1 MSKKILTIQDI
12 SCYGSC
18 SITVALPILSHYGFE
33 TVILPSAILST
44 HTSGFKN
51 FVVDDL
57 TDFMPKIIN
66 HWIAE
71 GLKFDGIYTG
81 YIGDERQFD
90 LILEIKDKLLKPDGL
105 FFVDPAMA
113 DHGKLY
119 PALNQKIVDGMKK
132 IVSKADY
139 IIPNITEAAFLTNNE
154 YKENYD
160 ISYIETLAKDLY
172 KLGAKNVMITGF
184 RKDNEVGNGY
194 YDGKNFQAVYNEW
207 QEKSYHGTGDIYS
220 SVALANLMHGANI
233 LDALDEA
240 AKFVIKCIK
249 KTSPDNDHWYSVKFE
264 EVLNDERKK

>member
-1 MSKKILTIQDI
+1 MTKKILTIQDI

-57 TDFMPKIIN
+57 TDFMPKIVN
-66 HWIAE
+66 HWVDE
-71 GLKFDGIYTG
+71 GLKFDVIYTG

-90 LILEIKDKLLKPDGL
+90 LILEIKDKLLKKDGL

-119 PALNQKIVDGMKK
+119 PALNQRIVEGMKK
-132 IVSKADY
+132 IVSQADY

-154 YKENYD
+154 YKETYD
-160 ISYIETLAKDLY
+160 VSYIEALSKDLY

-184 RKDNEVGNGY
+184 RQNDLVGNGY
-194 YDGKNFQAVYNEW
+194 YDGKKFDAVYNEW

-220 SVALANLMHGANI
+220 SVVLANLMNGKST
-233 LDALDEA
+233 LEALDDA

-249 KTSPDNDHWYSVKFE
+249 KTVDDNDHWYSVKFE
-264 EVLNDERKK
+264 EVLHDETK